1 MTSEGRVCLGLVDV
15 KRYGAPYFGRSD
27 AESVSTEHQMKGYVA
42 EPKVTD
48 WQMNAWYCMSSVRY
62 GRWPV
67 LRILWTKQASL
78 NRIHHLKMC
87 WLFSTVDWIV
97 LSLLAMWTPLSLPYC
112 IVCWQRACRR
122 RRLRSPRK
130 CRVKLWND
138 CCGVLRIRLRD
149 WNTASSSTTPRC
161 FVLSRS
167 STSC

>member
-1 MTSEGRVCLGLVDV
+1 MWRGMELHILGAATRKAWAPNERLCRGTESNWLADERVDLAGL
-15 KRYGAPYFGRSD
+15 
-27 AESVSTEHQMKGYVA
+27 
-42 EPKVTD
+42 
-48 WQMNAWYCMSSVRY
+48 WYCKSSVRY
-62 GRWPV
+62 GGWPV

-78 NRIHHLKMC
+78 NRIHHSKMC
-87 WLFSTVDWIV
+87 WLFCTVDWIV
-97 LSLLAMWTPLSLPYC
+97 LSLLAMWTPLNLPHC

-138 CCGVLRIRLRD
+138 CCGVLRIHLRD